1 MIQSPYLTK
10 ISWPANSEI
19 PDRFPF
25 NVPVLSAPGLQIGF
39 LKPVTVLVGENG
51 SGKST
56 ILEAIAANVGFA
68 SQGGSRNHNYARNDN
83 EPAEELAKQLRFS
96 WKKRVS
102 RGFFFRAESF
112 FNFAS
117 FLESEAEDVGDVAY
131 APYGG
136 KSLKERSHGEA
147 FLTFFA
153 ERPDYEAIYILDE
166 PEAALSPQR
175 QLMLM
180 EIIHKLAVL
189 GDAQVIVATHSPI
202 LSAMPFAE
210 LLSLEDGIIRE
221 RSYDTTE
228 HYKLYRRFIEAPDTL
243 FRHMFQD
250 ER

>member
-1 MIQSPYLTK
+1 MIQPPYLTK
-10 ISWPANSEI
+10 ISWRSDNERPA
-19 PDRFPF
+19 RFPF
-25 NVPVLSAPGLQIGF
+25 NLPVLKDPNFEVDF
-39 LKPVTVLVGENG
+39 LKPVTVLIGENG

-68 SQGGSRNHNYARNDN
+68 AQGGSRNHNYARDDN
-83 EPAEELAKQLRFS
+83 EPAKQLANQLRFS
-96 WKKRVS
+96 WRKRVS

-117 FLESEAEDVGDVAY
+117 FLETEAVDVGDVAY

-136 KSLKERSHGEA
+136 KSLKECSHGEA

-153 ERPDYEAIYILDE
+153 ERPNYEAIYVLDE

-175 QLMLM
+175 QLILM
-180 EIIHKLAVL
+180 EIIHKLAII
-189 GDAQVIVATHSPI
+189 GNAQVIMATHSPL

-210 LLSLEDGIIRE
+210 LLSLEGGVIRE
-221 RSYDTTE
+221 RSYNTTE
-228 HYKLYRRFIEAPDTL
+228 HYKLYSRFIEAPGTL

-250 ER
+250 DT